1 VRHIGDDFA
10 GVFLADDGAF
20 RDLEDDISAV
30 SAVTSALTALL
41 TVPCFEIILVFIG
54 KKGVHSLVDFE
65 YNISAAASVASVRSA
80 GRNIFLTSETDVTVA
95 ALAGFYVDPCA
106 ICEHMVLLD

>member
-1 VRHIGDDFA
+1 ML
-10 GVFLADDGAF
+10 LADDGAF
-20 RDLEDDISAV
+20 GYFENDVRAV
-30 SAVTSALTALL
+30 GAVASALAALL
-41 TVPCFEIILVFIG
+41 TVACFEIILMFIG

-65 YNISAAASVASVRSA
+65 NNISAASSVAPVRSA